1 MAKDSISKLRNRK
14 KPKTVNIDHVATQL
28 VKPFSGRQIKEN
40 EALRA
45 FIPPLQQEELLLL
58 EQSIR
63 KEGVREPLLLWV
75 NEKEEHILVDGYNRY
90 HLIKKLEAEG
100 RTVKYGVKY
109 LDFAD
114 FEEAKDWM
122 LQNQLGRRN
131 LTNEQRSYLRGLR
144 YLREKAKH
152 GGDRKSSGQNDP
164 LPDQGRFSEFLAK
177 EFGVGEKT
185 IRRDAEFARGIELI
199 GDVNAVLKA
208 DMLAGRTK
216 IKKASLQQM
225 GKLQLKKLPSFK
237 STNDIEVYL
246 QKLKNKQL
254 SKDLGKNA
262 VNIDSELEK
271 FFKTAEN
278 KLKNASA
285 SKNKADID
293 ATIAIL
299 TKIKEML

>member
-109 LDFAD
+109 LEFTD

-164 LPDQGRFSEFLAK
+164 MPEQGRFSEFLAK

-185 IRRDAEFARGIELI
+185 IRRDADFARGIELI
-199 GDVNAVLKA
+199 GDVNALLKG
-208 DMLAGRTK
+208 DMLAGRAK
-216 IKKASLQQM
+216 VKKASLQQM
-225 GKLQLKKLPSFK
+225 GKINNKKIPVFK
-237 STNDIEVYL
+237 STDDIEAYL
-246 QKLKNKQL
+246 QRIKNK
-254 SKDLGKNA
+254 A
-262 VNIDSELEK
+262 VSRDSNKKANELNKELEK
-271 FFKTAEN
+271 SFKTAEN
-278 KLKNASA
+278 KLRTAATSR
-285 SKNKADID
+285 NKADID
-293 ATIAIL
+293 EAIAIL
-299 TKIKEML
+299 IKIKELL